1 MSFPGVAGAAAGS
14 AASAA
19 PGARGGR
26 RKTAAERRQQANSAD
41 ARRFLWACKSLS
53 STRDHRG
60 GGLGRFGCALLQAL
74 RASQGSDGP
83 FHAANVGTQ
92 TDQAPDWDVS
102 PTGFWDPLGRSL
114 HLRTVEDPHPSM
126 GAPGIFPR
134 APKDTQAAKD
144 PEEIN
149 AVSDLVA
156 YPGANF
162 AVSGEVVDPAEI
174 HAVSDVVVDPERNPV
189 STWRVEG
196 APGTPCQGPQ
206 VVQCHA
212 DAKEQHAA
220 VAEHHATGAA
230 AHLVPPGI
238 ICVVP
243 MLHVMGTH
251 HPRDPRDTQVLER
264 LEVLPF
270 ASPGTRVDGDPLR
283 WPVTG
288 LSDALHA
295 QGPAARVVHA
305 AQGTQV
311 QTLVVGTPRFE
322 RLVTFMRARKARR
335 LYLLFVLWR
344 FSSLPVPG

>member
-1 MSFPGVAGAAAGS
+1 M
-14 AASAA
+14 
-19 PGARGGR
+19 
-26 RKTAAERRQQANSAD
+26 
-41 ARRFLWACKSLS
+41 
-53 STRDHRG
+53 
-60 GGLGRFGCALLQAL
+60 
-74 RASQGSDGP
+74 
-83 FHAANVGTQ
+83 
-92 TDQAPDWDVS
+92 
-102 PTGFWDPLGRSL
+102 
-114 HLRTVEDPHPSM
+114 
-126 GAPGIFPR
+126 
-134 APKDTQAAKD
+134 
-144 PEEIN
+144 
-149 AVSDLVA
+149 
-156 YPGANF
+156 
-162 AVSGEVVDPAEI
+162 
-174 HAVSDVVVDPERNPV
+174 
-189 STWRVEG
+189 G
-196 APGTPCQGPQ
+196 APGTPGQGPQ

-230 AHLVPPGI
+230 APLVSPGI

-243 MLHVMGTH
+243 SLLVTGTH

-295 QGPAARVVHA
+295 QGPAASVVHA